1 MARLADRRLA
11 ASSIIRTSRVFLLNE
26 VGRQFEGPVFASV
39 FVEEKDLVGLT
50 MPATVNNMVT
60 AAAGTASYAGCRNI
74 APIDVIET
82 RNRLIG
88 PIFSLS
94 VRGTF

>member
-1 MARLADRRLA
+1 M
-11 ASSIIRTSRVFLLNE
+11 
-26 VGRQFEGPVFASV
+26 FASV

-50 MPATVNNMVT
+50 MPATANKYGDRRRWDRLV
-60 AAAGTASYAGCRNI
+60 YAGCRNI
-74 APIDVIET
+74 APVDFIET